1 MGHQIK
7 KWIVAN
13 SLLKRKLPIAIS
25 CVAGLAKKN
34 FIGYDQGMMS
44 GVNNAKNYIELMRFG
59 HAEAI
64 DGSVSTP
71 VITNSLL

>member
-13 SLLKRKLPIAIS
+13 SLRERKQPIAFN
-25 CVAGLAKKN
+25 CVAGLSKKN
-34 FIGYDQGMMS
+34 LIGYDEGMMS

-64 DGSVSTP
+64 DGSVNAP
-71 VITNSLL
+71 AVANSLL